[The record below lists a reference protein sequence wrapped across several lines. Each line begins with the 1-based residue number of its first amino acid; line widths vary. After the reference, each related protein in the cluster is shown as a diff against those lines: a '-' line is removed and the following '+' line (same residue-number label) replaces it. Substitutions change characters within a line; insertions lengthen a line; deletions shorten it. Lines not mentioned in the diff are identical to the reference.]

1 MSYRNEKLEEF
12 ERYIKGKK
20 IAIIGIGVSNIPLLD
35 YFQNLGALVTVFDK
49 KNIEYK
55 IVDINRRSAL
65 DWDQIPIGNS
75 IKYKG
80 WSDAMRT
87 LIFYKSEYID
97 EAKRLRD
104 NYIAHLNETDII
116 CENEQDDIEY
126 ARKNHYDEAIFIE
139 DENTVVISEI
149 KSGFTNRCDISDV
162 YFH

>member
-1 MSYRNEKLEEF
+1 
-12 ERYIKGKK
+12 
-20 IAIIGIGVSNIPLLD
+20 
-35 YFQNLGALVTVFDK
+35 
-49 KNIEYK
+49 
-55 IVDINRRSAL
+55 
-65 DWDQIPIGNS
+65 
-75 IKYKG
+75 
-80 WSDAMRT
+80 MRT

-97 EAKRLRD
+97 KAKRLRD

-139 DENTVVISEI
+139 DENTVIISEI